1 MINTPRITRRPRRAI
16 AAISAVLLGASVL
29 AVAVGNPAQAA
40 NTAGEALVDTNDDGV
55 PDAREFGGSDRY
67 DTALRLARNFGR
79 SKGLG
84 GIADAFVASGDTLVD
99 AVAVSG
105 LAGHLDAPVLL
116 TPTDSLPGAVAK
128 YLENYGVQNIHVL
141 GGTAAVSDAVVES
154 LESLGHQPT
163 VARVRGPDRYATA
176 AEIASRLSGGTAGGN
191 VWCGGEEAAA
201 ILANGG
207 DVSLAYAML
216 AGPIAARLQLP
227 VLLTALDELPEPT
240 RDIISDQG
248 YEHIVI
254 VGGTSSVSADVS
266 ADLTTAGVSTITR
279 ISGATPAEVSAR
291 LAELATNGCRGD
303 LGGVSDTTVALV
315 GEDALP
321 DGVTASPVLANSYR
335 SGQLV
340 PMLVVGASLPGAVRE
355 HLAATPQEDST
366 GNKLHMD
373 IVAIGGQAA
382 VTRNVMSAAIDA
394 AASAPALTVS
404 IVSPTDWDND
414 GQKDDQPRAGE
425 TSFELHFSDDIAGS
439 TTATDAATVSLRA
452 KLLDVLR
459 IAGVPAVLTAQSAD
473 PAGVV
478 FGGSTTDCTPDVV
491 TVNLASPLAAGQ
503 QISIAATPI
512 EFGAQSDMRP
522 LGRAGTSV
530 VRKEV
535 RPPTFEIIPII
546 GQNTI
551 TVIAKDNLNTD
562 TGLAAGETLTGGAA
576 TDEVTVN
583 TSATRDGEGNTVNE
597 LTISSVGGGAVPAPT
612 APATRV
618 TEHTF
623 TVNLSRNLER
633 GDSIKIAKDAI
644 ADAAGNENA
653 ERISPGAIT
662 PTSNVRLQSLRVSS
676 QFHDTQAKYAVPVAI
691 TGGNSADGGAEDV
704 FFTAKANG
712 RAGGANGN
720 GWTFDFRQ
728 ASNYNDKRPVSI
740 EVLVDVTGK
749 RAFITFV
756 NGKPKFADLAAALR
770 AHGVFNSIWDVSVDN
785 VQSTCVQANKDLT
798 VAAAVTKPGDA
809 TSDDKV
815 RDGNTMMAIEAIFS
829 GYVSTVH
836 SAALLADVYAQ
847 TIVREPT
854 ATLADI
860 DLGSEDDITGPV
872 RTVRWVATTE
882 DVTRLPRSGDRMNIE
897 ADTIADGYA
906 ANNTDT
912 TDIDESVNRE
922 QLNFSIVSGGTAPR

>member
-1 MINTPRITRRPRRAI
+1 M
-16 AAISAVLLGASVL
+16 G
-29 AVAVGNPAQAA
+29 
-40 NTAGEALVDTNDDGV
+40 GV
-55 PDAREFGGSDRY
+55 S
-67 DTALRLARNFGR
+67 
-79 SKGLG
+79 
-84 GIADAFVASGDTLVD
+84 DAFVASGDTLVD

-116 TPTDSLPGAVAK
+116 TPTDSLPAAVAK

-141 GGTAAVSDAVVES
+141 GGPAAVSDAVVDS
-154 LESLGHQPT
+154 LEALDHQPT
-163 VARVRGPDRYATA
+163 VARIRGTDRYATA

-227 VLLTALDELPEPT
+227 VLLTAVDELPDAT
-240 RDIISDQG
+240 RDIIGEQG

-254 VGGTSSVSADVS
+254 VGGTGSVSAEVS
-266 ADLTTAGVSTITR
+266 ADLTNAGVATITR
-279 ISGATPAEVSAR
+279 IPGATPADVSAR
-291 LAELATNGCRGD
+291 LAELATNGCRAD

-315 GEDALP
+315 AEDGLP

-340 PMLVVGASLPGAVRE
+340 PMLLVGASLPGSVRSF
-355 HLAATPQEDST
+355 LAATPQEDAS

-373 IVAIGGQAA
+373 IVAIGGQAV
-382 VTRNVMSAAIDA
+382 VTRNVMNAAIDA

-425 TSFELHFSDDIAGS
+425 TSFELHFSDDVMG
-439 TTATDAATVSLRA
+439 TVDAASDATGQLRA
-452 KLLDVLR
+452 RLLDVLR
-459 IAGVPAVLTAQSAD
+459 IAGVPAVLNAQDAT
-473 PAGVV
+473 PAGVI
-478 FGGSTTDCTPDVV
+478 FGGGATACDPDMV
-491 TVNLASPLAAGQ
+491 TVNLASPLIAGQ
-503 QISIAATPI
+503 QITIADTPI

-522 LGRAGTSV
+522 LARAGTSV
-530 VRKEV
+530 VRREV
-535 RPPTFEIIPII
+535 RPPTFEIISIV
-546 GQNTI
+546 GQSTI

-562 TGLAAGETLTGGAA
+562 TGLAEGTTLTNSG
-576 TDEVTVN
+576 TVPEVTVN
-583 TSATRDGEGNTVNE
+583 SSATRDAEGNTVAAQ
-597 LTISSVGGGAVPAPT
+597 TISSVGGGTVPAPV

-623 TVNLSRNLER
+623 TVNLGRALER
-633 GDSIKIAKDAI
+633 GDTIKIAKDAI
-644 ADAAGNENA
+644 ADAAGNGNA
-653 ERISPGAIT
+653 ERIGPNAVV
-662 PTSNVRLQSLRVSS
+662 PTANVRLQSLRVSS
-676 QFHDTQAKYAVPVAI
+676 QFHDTQAKYAVPQAL
-691 TGGNSADGGAEDV
+691 TGGDSADGGTEDL
-704 FFTAKANG
+704 FFTAKSNG
-712 RAGGANGN
+712 RAAGANGN

-728 ASNYNDKRPVSI
+728 ASTYNANRPVSI

-770 AHGVFNSIWDVSVDN
+770 AHGVFNSIWDVGVDN
-785 VQSTCVQANKDLT
+785 LQGACAPANKDLT
-798 VAAAVTKPGDA
+798 VAAAVTAAGDDA
-809 TSDDKV
+809 TSQDKV

-829 GYVSTVH
+829 GFVQTVH
-836 SAALLADVYAQ
+836 SSELLADMYAQ
-847 TIVREPT
+847 TQVRVPA

-860 DLGSEDDITGPV
+860 GLGSEGDVTGPV

-882 DVTRLPRSGDRMNIE
+882 DVTRLPRSGDRMNID

-906 ANNTDT
+906 ANDTDT
-912 TDIDESVNRE
+912 ADIDESVNRE